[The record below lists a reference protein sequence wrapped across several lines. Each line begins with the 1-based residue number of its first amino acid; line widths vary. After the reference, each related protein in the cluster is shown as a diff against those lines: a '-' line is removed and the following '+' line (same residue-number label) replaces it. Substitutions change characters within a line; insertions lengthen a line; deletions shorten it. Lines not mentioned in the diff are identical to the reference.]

1 MDKVRIKLL
10 FLGHPRHVINK
21 NKLSSFSSKFFE
33 ISSVE
38 SIENL
43 PKANKNDGYLDVEYS
58 VEEVSNIITK
68 TKNADLTFAVMNYPY
83 DDNFYLHRIND
94 NAVCLSIA
102 GIDQLLLN
110 NNISIENFILKN
122 IYEVSVLFNI
132 LPSVCSNEAYDI
144 VHDDTRGCL
153 FDMNGDKFD
162 VIYNTEKPLL
172 CNSCKSYINSKSLP
186 DGYISKLEKDLK
198 KIKKPLISRV
208 ELFIKKYPLFSVGFT
223 LISSFIINILAS
235 LFLEYSKLNIA
246 FTDLIKAMFNCLS
259 GT

>member
-1 MDKVRIKLL
+1 MNKVRIKLL

-21 NKLSSFSSKFFE
+21 NKLSSFSSKYFE
-33 ISSVE
+33 VTSVE
-38 SIENL
+38 SVENL

-58 VEEVSNIITK
+58 VDEVSEIIPD
-68 TKNADLTFAVMNYPY
+68 TKNADITFAVMNYRY
-83 DDNFYLHRIND
+83 DDNFYLHRLNSS
-94 NAVCLSIA
+94 AVCLSIA

-122 IYEVSVLFNI
+122 IYEVAVLFKI
-132 LPSVCSNEAYDI
+132 LPSVCSNEAYQI

-162 VIYNTEKPLL
+162 VIYNTETPQI
-172 CNSCKSYINSKSLP
+172 CNSCKSFINSKSLP
-186 DGYISKLEKDLK
+186 EGYISALEKELK

-246 FTDLIKAMFNCLS
+246 FTDFIKAIVNCLS
-259 GT
+259 ST